1 MTLRTNVSLTRALA
15 ALGLAA
21 CLMAGTAGTALA
33 ADAGASGAQTA
44 PAAPAAEATK
54 PLTVSPAATE
64 QEIAASKFADAVPVN
79 QEPVNLDQLKAEQSG
94 EAAPTEMDPKAN
106 PRVYEIAKQLR
117 CLVCA
122 NETIAESNTELAI
135 DLRKE
140 VAAQVSAGKTDDEII
155 AFMVERYGDFVLFKP
170 PFKAK
175 TYFLWLGPIVFFAL
189 AFWAMVMVARS
200 RRAAAKARLSA
211 ATPETLERAKAVL
224 RGELVFVEGEF
235 VPANVAKDAKAAAVK
250 SN

>member
-21 CLMAGTAGTALA
+21 CLMAGTAGSALA
-33 ADAGASGAQTA
+33 ADAGASGVE
-44 PAAPAAEATK
+44 AAPAAESAK

-140 VAAQVSAGKTDDEII
+140 VAAQVTAGKTDDEII
-155 AFMVERYGDFVLFKP
+155 ACMVERYGDFVLFKP

-235 VPANVAKDAKAAAVK
+235 VPAKDVKAAAVK

>member
-1 MTLRTNVSLTRALA
+1 MTTVRTNASIANVLA

-21 CLMAGTAGTALA
+21 CLVAGPACA
-33 ADAGASGAQTA
+33 ADSASSA
-44 PAAPAAEATK
+44 PAAAETSK

-79 QEPVNLDQLKAEQSG
+79 NEPVNLDKLRADQSG

-140 VAAQVSAGKTDDEII
+140 VASQVTAGKTDDEII

-224 RGELVFVEGEF
+224 RGELVFFEGEF
-235 VPANVAKDAKAAAVK
+235 VPAREAKVAK

>member
-1 MTLRTNVSLTRALA
+1 MTRLLV
-15 ALGLAA
+15 ALGSAA
-21 CLMAGTAGTALA
+21 CLLAGTAGPAVA
-33 ADAGASGAQTA
+33 ADGAET
-44 PAAPAAEATK
+44 AAPASEAAKPSK

-64 QEIAASKFADAVPVN
+64 REIAASKFADAVPVN
-79 QEPVNLDQLKAEQSG
+79 NDPVNLEQLKAEQSG

-235 VPANVAKDAKAAAVK
+235 VPAKNAKASASMK

>member
-1 MTLRTNVSLTRALA
+1 MTRSLV

-21 CLMAGTAGTALA
+21 CLMAGTTGPAVA
-33 ADAGASGAQTA
+33 ADGAETAAQV
-44 PAAPAAEATK
+44 AAPASEAAKPSK

-79 QEPVNLDQLKAEQSG
+79 NDPVNLEQLKAEQSG

-211 ATPETLERAKAVL
+211 ATSETLERAKAVL
-224 RGELVFVEGEF
+224 RGELVFVKGEF
-235 VPANVAKDAKAAAVK
+235 VPAKDAKAAASMK

>member
-1 MTLRTNVSLTRALA
+1 MTTVRTNASIANVLA

-21 CLMAGTAGTALA
+21 CLVAGPACA
-33 ADAGASGAQTA
+33 ADSASSA
-44 PAAPAAEATK
+44 PAAAETSK

-79 QEPVNLDQLKAEQSG
+79 NEPVNLDKLRADQSG

-140 VAAQVSAGKTDDEII
+140 VASQVTAGKTDDEII

-189 AFWAMVMVARS
+189 SFWAMGMVARS

-224 RGELVFVEGEF
+224 RGELVFFEGEF
-235 VPANVAKDAKAAAVK
+235 VPAREAKVAK

>member
-1 MTLRTNVSLTRALA
+1 MTTVRTNASIANVLA

-21 CLMAGTAGTALA
+21 CLVAGPACA
-33 ADAGASGAQTA
+33 ADSASSA
-44 PAAPAAEATK
+44 PAAAEASK

-79 QEPVNLDQLKAEQSG
+79 NEPVNLDKLKADQSG
-94 EAAPTEMDPKAN
+94 EAAPTEMDPKTN

-140 VAAQVSAGKTDDEII
+140 VASQVSAGKTDDEII

-175 TYFLWLGPIVFFAL
+175 T
-189 AFWAMVMVARS
+189 
-200 RRAAAKARLSA
+200 
-211 ATPETLERAKAVL
+211 
-224 RGELVFVEGEF
+224 
-235 VPANVAKDAKAAAVK
+235 
-250 SN
+250 